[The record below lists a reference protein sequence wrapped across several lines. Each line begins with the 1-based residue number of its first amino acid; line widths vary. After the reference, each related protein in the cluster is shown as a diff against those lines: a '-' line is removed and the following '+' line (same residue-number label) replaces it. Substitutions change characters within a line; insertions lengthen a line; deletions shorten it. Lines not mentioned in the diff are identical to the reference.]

1 MYPEREWD
9 KDKRGERKWTC
20 VFGEFLCAK
29 NNIWNVFCLWW
40 QQKQQE
46 TCETKPWLDVI
57 WIYRREENASPPMQQ
72 PCILHMHK
80 HFHDISASEHLFKM
94 KSIDFLLLKHI
105 FFAEKWH
112 ILTKSGFSEMFTSV
126 LVYLQEQT
134 FWEYQ
139 EIVKRLD
146 NAPSI
151 LIIRWIFP
159 EAIFFIQ
166 SLRLT
171 FNYLWRIFAEV
182 SWERS
187 ASKTIL
193 SMETFTLQIIF
204 WFQSC
209 LRVADLTACGPQR
222 RL

>member
-72 PCILHMHK
+72 PCILHMHT

-105 FFAEKWH
+105 FFCWKMTRFNQKR
-112 ILTKSGFSEMFTSV
+112 ILWA
-126 LVYLQEQT
+126 VYL
-134 FWEYQ
+134 
-139 EIVKRLD
+139 RS
-146 NAPSI
+146 SI
-151 LIIRWIFP
+151 FTRANLLGIP
-159 EAIFFIQ
+159 G
-166 SLRLT
+166 
-171 FNYLWRIFAEV
+171 NCKEV
-182 SWERS
+182 
-187 ASKTIL
+187 
-193 SMETFTLQIIF
+193 
-204 WFQSC
+204 
-209 LRVADLTACGPQR
+209 G
-222 RL
+222 